1 MRISSKIAMY
11 QIIGKTVP
19 NCWSWL
25 GGNSYLLPVSLA
37 ACLAGMCYI
46 MDKILSPNQTFRGFV
61 AEKTHVMDL
70 LKRTARFGE
79 SNSALIVGPRG
90 SGKTTLVRTVLKEL
104 QELGTFDEHAIL
116 VQLDGRLH
124 TDDRLA
130 IKDITKQMKLEELMD
145 DKIFMSFAENLAYL
159 LQCLKSGHK
168 GHSKSIIFVL
178 EEFDLFCGHHNQ
190 TLLYNLFDIAQ
201 SAQAPICVVG
211 VTARLDVTELLEKRV
226 KSRFSHR
233 QVFLFPPADK
243 KVGFKSRLTLLEK
256 LLLLPVTE
264 PLEPVYVHCWNEHV
278 LSIVANPEVR
288 HVCKR
293 LYDSDQSER
302 TFRTFLAQIISKL
315 DIDHMTLEASD
326 FTSTFTAFFRDTM
339 VDILTGLS
347 VLEICLVIAMK
358 HQTEIY
364 DGDPL
369 NFEMVLQRYLKF
381 VSQNSSAETVQRP
394 VLLKAFEHLK
404 SLEIITPIGKTHR
417 EIQKEYQLHR
427 FLVTSDQVNEA
438 VKKFPGL
445 PTDRRDTTQID
456 FELQACTN
464 LHLQQ
469 KMRASNP

>member
-1 MRISSKIAMY
+1 
-11 QIIGKTVP
+11 
-19 NCWSWL
+19 
-25 GGNSYLLPVSLA
+25 
-37 ACLAGMCYI
+37 

-61 AEKTHVMDL
+61 AEKNHVMDL
-70 LKRTARFGE
+70 LKRTAQFGE
-79 SNSALIVGPRG
+79 SNSVLIVGPRG
-90 SGKTTLVRTVLKEL
+90 SGKTTVCLFLRITFYLFKYLVRTVLKEL
-104 QELGTFDEHAIL
+104 QELGTFEEHAIL

-130 IKDITKQMKLEELMD
+130 IKDITKQMKLEELVD

-168 GHSKSIIFVL
+168 GQSKSVIFIL

-190 TLLYNLFDIAQ
+190 TLLYNLFDVAQ

-243 KVGFKSRLTLLEK
+243 KVGFKARLTLLEK

-293 LYDSDQSER
+293 LYNSDQSER

-339 VDILTGLS
+339 VDVLTGLS

-404 SLEIITPIGKTHR
+404 SLEIITPIGKTNK
-417 EIQKEYQLHR
+417 EIQKEYRLHR

-445 PTDRRDTTQID
+445 PTDVSQWANCS
-456 FELQACTN
+456 FQ
-464 LHLQQ
+464 
-469 KMRASNP
+469 

>member
-1 MRISSKIAMY
+1 MEM
-11 QIIGKTVP
+11 V
-19 NCWSWL
+19 
-25 GGNSYLLPVSLA
+25 V
-37 ACLAGMCYI
+37 
-46 MDKILSPNQTFRGFV
+46 
-61 AEKTHVMDL
+61 
-70 LKRTARFGE
+70 E
-79 SNSALIVGPRG
+79 SNFDKLSTPMGLIPLSTGKPPEGLGLSLLVTRLVASSRLRPSPSGDLHPLTVAL
-90 SGKTTLVRTVLKEL
+90 LVRTVLKEL
-104 QELGTFDEHAIL
+104 QELGTFEEHAIL

-130 IKDITKQMKLEELMD
+130 IKDITKQMKLEELVD
-145 DKIFMSFAENLAYL
+145 DKIFMSFAGKTTPSSPDRDTNLDL
-159 LQCLKSGHK
+159 P
-168 GHSKSIIFVL
+168 VL
-178 EEFDLFCGHHNQ
+178 SSR
-190 TLLYNLFDIAQ
+190 AQ
-201 SAQAPICVVG
+201 HDKRAPICVVG

-243 KVGFKSRLTLLEK
+243 KVGFKARLTLLEK
-256 LLLLPVTE
+256 LLLLPMTE

-278 LSIVANPEVR
+278 LSIVADPEVR

-339 VDILTGLS
+339 VDVLTGLS

-404 SLEIITPIGKTHR
+404 SLEIITPIGKTNK
-417 EIQKEYQLHR
+417 EIQKEYRLHR

-445 PTDRRDTTQID
+445 PTDIL
-456 FELQACTN
+456 LQYTFVESS
-464 LHLQQ
+464 Q
-469 KMRASNP
+469 